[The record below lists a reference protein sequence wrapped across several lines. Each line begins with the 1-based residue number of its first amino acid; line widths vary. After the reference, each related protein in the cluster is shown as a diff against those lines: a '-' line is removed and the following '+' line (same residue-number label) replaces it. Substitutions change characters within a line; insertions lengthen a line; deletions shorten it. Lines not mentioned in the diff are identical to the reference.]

1 MEVIEYDFV
10 DTSESCCAILGS
22 IDHEFEFEFGMTIN
36 PRLFGEDG
44 TFLRGAPLG
53 MGLPVS

>member
-10 DTSESCCAILGS
+10 DTSESCAILGS
-22 IDHEFEFEFGMTIN
+22 IDHEFEFGMTIN